1 MAQKGFCSDL
11 CTGTERGFKG
21 LTILFFIYG
30 FASLL
35 ACLIISQLTRSHLDY
50 DQDNTADYDGDAI
63 GPSGKSD
70 NTIRSNCDTL
80 NKILLSL
87 GGVFWLGSAIS
98 AILRQQ
104 YKNVPGKS
112 AQEVLAYR
120 DLDKETSSAR

>member
-50 DQDNTADYDGDAI
+50 DQDNTADYDGDGVTDLAVNR
-63 GPSGKSD
+63 PSDGKWVVRRSSD
-70 NTIRSNCDTL
+70 ASKMSQLWGTSGWEPAL
-80 NKILLSL
+80 P
-87 GGVFWLGSAIS
+87 
-98 AILRQQ
+98 Q
-104 YKNVPGKS
+104 YQINRHFG
-112 AQEVLAYR
+112 LTR
-120 DLDKETSSAR
+120 